1 MTPEEKAEYEAV
13 FAKMNCFELSALL
26 IALLRFQAGELP
38 LDAALADAASAVAE
52 HRDGKA

>member
-13 FAKMNCFELSALL
+13 FAKLNSFELSALL
-26 IALLRFQAGELP
+26 IAVLRFQAGELP

-52 HRDGKA
+52 RREAKA